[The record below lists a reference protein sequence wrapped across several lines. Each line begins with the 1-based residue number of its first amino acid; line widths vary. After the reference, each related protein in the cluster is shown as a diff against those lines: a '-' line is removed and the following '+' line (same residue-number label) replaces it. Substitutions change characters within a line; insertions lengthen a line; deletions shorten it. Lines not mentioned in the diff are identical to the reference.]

1 MADVELRITADARD
15 ASKEIG
21 NFRKEFQEMARAV
34 ERPLR
39 QIDALKQTQE
49 SAKGASTAYFEAR
62 RRVEELKR
70 AIAQAG
76 QPVRELDRAYVQA
89 QRALAVATRE
99 FERQKTRVR
108 EQRVELQAA
117 GVDTRNLATEQ
128 QRLQVELARRMSAG
142 REDAA
147 RQAALDKLG
156 VTRVREL
163 RTQLVALRAD
173 YDRLTNGARLSA
185 TERIVLEQRYR
196 QQLAATRAE
205 LAAMASQ
212 QAASSPGGEGGA
224 LGMYGRVAGV
234 AAGAFSAVQAV
245 RGWTSVTDRIGEMN
259 DRLRNA
265 TQNQE
270 ELNLAT
276 ARLREISDR
285 TYTDLANNADLFIG
299 SLAPLRE
306 IGFELGDVLDLTEAL
321 GLGLVASATKGD
333 QARAVI
339 DQFNKA
345 MQVGVLR
352 GDAFNS
358 VIQQAPELANALA
371 AGLGVT
377 RQELIGLAEA
387 GQLTSDRVIP
397 ALISQLPELGKKVDD
412 MRVTVGDGVLRFR
425 GALDR
430 TIVSIDNF
438 LGFSEKLAKG
448 FSDLAGS
455 LNELN
460 DGNYAE
466 GLQQLI
472 EVLAGNVGLG
482 QIAKWAG
489 AIDQLKGIYT
499 SLVGSSEEVIDS
511 QKNLQLQLSLSDNA
525 EVDRNIRRL
534 AEEQRALA
542 EQKGLK
548 FDELESLRGWAAAM
562 GTTYEEFIAREEERN
577 KLREAGERGHK
588 KRMND
593 ARASGLQ
600 DLQRDIDAQQAL
612 LEKAN
617 GRLKQSRDKELAV
630 EKEFNQLIA
639 DIRGGGRS
647 GAGTFADVQQA
658 KINARRASQAGDYD
672 TAIAEARRAGEIL
685 KQLQA
690 SGENDY
696 GFAGIAQELAAI
708 AAEASRLERVDVES
722 EVKGI
727 EDQMQLLL
735 RQAEA
740 LKVISVDVEWN
751 EASAEQI
758 KARMMKLAAD
768 LAKVMIIQPTI
779 LAPDGKPIQAAD
791 PSPASNGFSAGGWT
805 GPGTKYQPAGVVHAD
820 EHVQPKEVVNEP
832 GALPFLERIRRH
844 GFRNTLSELRAQ
856 LAAGQRGY
864 AAGGLVTGGFVAPS
878 RPMPSVP
885 PLAPELQQQLDG
897 AVGPTTRL
905 EIVSGGTR
913 LEVNVPPSQSENLKL
928 LRLQFG
934 RTHR

>member
-1 MADVELRITADARD
+1 MSTDVELRISADEDQAT
-15 ASKEIG
+15 KGIG
-21 NFRKEFQEMARAV
+21 GFRREYQEMVRAV
-34 ERPLR
+34 EKPLR
-39 QIDALKQTQE
+39 GIDTLQKTQE
-49 SAKGASTAYFEAR
+49 SAKAASTAYFEAR
-62 RRVEELKR
+62 KRVDDLKR
-70 AIAQAG
+70 AIQQAG
-76 QPVRELDRAYVQA
+76 QEVPALNRQYQQA
-89 QRALAVATRE
+89 QRTLAGATRE
-99 FERQKTRVR
+99 FERQKTQVR
-108 EQRVELQAA
+108 EQRAELRGA

-128 QRLQVELARRMSAG
+128 QRLQVELARRMAAG

-156 VTRVREL
+156 VSRVREL
-163 RTQLVALRAD
+163 RAQLVAMRAD
-173 YDRLTNGARLSA
+173 YDRLTSGARLSA
-185 TERIVLEQRYR
+185 TERIALEQRYR

-205 LAAMASQ
+205 LAAMAGQ
-212 QAASSPGGEGGA
+212 QAARAPGEEGGA
-224 LGMYGRVAGV
+224 LGFYGRAAGV
-234 AAGAFSAVQAV
+234 AAGAFTAVQAV

-265 TQNQE
+265 TRSQE

-276 ARLREISDR
+276 ERLREISDR

-306 IGFELGDVLDLTEAL
+306 VGFELDDVLNLTEAL

-371 AGLGVT
+371 EGLGVT

-387 GQLTSDRVIP
+387 GELTSQRVIP

-425 GALDR
+425 GALER
-430 TIVSIDNF
+430 TIVSIDDF
-438 LGFSEKLAKG
+438 VGFSEKLAKA
-448 FSDLAGS
+448 FSDLAAS
-455 LNELN
+455 LNQLN

-466 GLQQLI
+466 GFQELLG
-472 EVLAGNVGLG
+472 VLAGNTGIG

-489 AIDQLKGIYT
+489 FVDQLKGAYK
-499 SLVGSSEEVIDS
+499 SLVGSADEVIDS
-511 QKNLQLQLSLSDNA
+511 QEKLQLQLSLSDNA
-525 EVDRNIRRL
+525 ELDRNIRRL

-542 EQKGLK
+542 AQKGLK
-548 FDELESLRGWAAAM
+548 FDELESLRGWASAM
-562 GTTYEEFIAREEERN
+562 GTTYEQFIAREQERN

-588 KRMND
+588 KRMSD
-593 ARASGLQ
+593 ARASALQ
-600 DLQRDIDAQQAL
+600 DLQRDINAQQVL

-617 GRLKQSRDKELAV
+617 SKLKQARDSELAV

-639 DIRGGGRS
+639 DIRGGGRAGS
-647 GAGTFADVQQA
+647 GTFADAQQA
-658 KINARRASQAGDYD
+658 KISARRASQAGDYQ

-690 SGENDY
+690 AGENDY

-708 AAEASRLERVDVES
+708 ATEASRLDRENVEGQ
-722 EVKGI
+722 VKAV

-740 LKVISVDVEWN
+740 LKVVSIDVEWN

-758 KARMMKLAAD
+758 KAKMQQLAAE

-779 LAPDGKPIQAAD
+779 LAPDGKPIQVAD
-791 PSPASNGFSAGGWT
+791 PVPSKGFAGGGYT
-805 GPGTKYQPAGVVHAD
+805 GPGGRLEPAGVVHRG
-820 EHVQPKEVVNEP
+820 EVVWSQLDVARAGGVAVVEAMRRGLRGYDMGGIVAP
-832 GALPFLERIRRH
+832 RAMPSIPSLAPALQE
-844 GFRNTLSELRAQ
+844 Q
-856 LAAGQRGY
+856 LAGPVFPDLGRVVFE
-864 AAGGLVTGGFVAPS
+864 AGGQEATVYASPQDALNLRRLALKFSGSS
-878 RPMPSVP
+878 R
-885 PLAPELQQQLDG
+885 
-897 AVGPTTRL
+897 R
-905 EIVSGGTR
+905 
-913 LEVNVPPSQSENLKL
+913 K
-928 LRLQFG
+928 
-934 RTHR
+934 